1 MFVKKCHQIY
11 IKSTASSASSI
22 SIFSASGATD
32 MTSSEVLWYC
42 PLNFA
47 FKAHQ
52 TDAFYFQMG
61 TIFFTGSMQPDDK
74 DRKTSH
80 QPWASKARHL
90 KINLILLPLF
100 SSSLVN
106 IWSASGPVSK
116 CKSYGFS
123 LVFYTKRKKER
134 LWGEPREKCSIHW
147 CFLFLSQKTSQRIFS
162 PSPFSLTKS
171 LSVFTSFPNGLSQQY
186 GERS

>member
-61 TIFFTGSMQPDDK
+61 TILFTGSMQPDDK

-100 SSSLVN
+100 SSSVVN

-123 LVFYTKRKKER
+123 LVFTLKEKKKGCEGNRER
-134 LWGEPREKCSIHW
+134 TLHPLMFSVSFTEDFSKD
-147 CFLFLSQKTSQRIFS
+147 FLSL
-162 PSPFSLTKS
+162 SLQ
-171 LSVFTSFPNGLSQQY
+171 LD
-186 GERS
+186 